1 MCLQRTYCR
10 GNGEKISA
18 NTDPG
23 HSETSRKTQS
33 AQRNRPGDSDR
44 SHLARTAQARCTSRS
59 IVMQVK
65 KASKTSTCLVPLPFM
80 WGHSG
85 RQNRL

>member
-23 HSETSRKTQS
+23 HSERSRKTDS
-33 AQRNRPGDSDR
+33 AQRNRPRDIYQ
-44 SHLARTAQARCTSRS
+44 SHLARTAQARCASRR
-59 IVMQVK
+59 IVMQMK
-65 KASKTSTCLVPLPFM
+65 
-80 WGHSG
+80 
-85 RQNRL
+85 

>member
-23 HSETSRKTQS
+23 HSERSRKTQS
-33 AQRNRPGDSDR
+33 AQRNRLGDRDH
-44 SHLARTAQARCTSRS
+44 SHLARTAQARCALRS
-59 IVMQVK
+59 IVMQVNEGIK
-65 KASKTSTCLVPLPFM
+65 DKHMSCAAPFYVET
-80 WGHSG
+80 
-85 RQNRL
+85 Q